1 MKEVVKVYV
10 SEYELQDLTIEEL
23 ENSCGSTWNPQSI
36 SDMAEDMLS
45 IAFRM
50 SVKGSDEE
58 TVNVHLEVENPD
70 DLAEWCLANGLKE
83 YDEKNTTRASDEYDM
98 LYKGTKF
105 KFVVL
110 VEDILTDFLSD
121 AVGGV
126 KSITELP
133 SGVSVHLE

>member
-1 MKEVVKVYV
+1 MKDVVKVYV
-10 SEYELQDLTIEEL
+10 SEYELEDLTIEGL
-23 ENSCGSTWNPQSI
+23 EHSCSNNWNPQSI

-45 IAFRM
+45 TVFEIP
-50 SVKGSDEE
+50 VKGSDEE
-58 TVNVHLEVENPD
+58 TVNVYLDFEDPD

-83 YDEKNTTRASDEYDM
+83 YDEKNTARESEYDM

-105 KFVVL
+105 KFIVL

-121 AVGGV
+121 AVGNI

-133 SGVSVHLE
+133 KGVSIYLE